1 MDEIIIKKLKV
12 YCNHGVMKKEQII
25 GQNFYVT
32 AKILCETYN
41 AAKSDNLEDTINYA
55 DVCGAIT
62 DFMKNTRFNLIE
74 ALAENLAELILNY
87 SPLVKGVELTIDKP
101 EAPVNAEF
109 ENISVKIKR
118 RWRQA
123 YISFGSNLGDKMKYI
138 QDAFDKINNNP
149 AIRILKTSSIKTT
162 KPYGHVEQ
170 DDFLNGVMLVET
182 FMRPEE
188 LLRYLNELEALA
200 GRVRDTK
207 WGPRT
212 LDLDIVLFEQEVIYS
227 EKLVIPH
234 IDMQNRPFVLEP
246 LCEIAPYAYHPVF
259 CKTVRQLLN
268 EYRDR

>member
-1 MDEIIIKKLKV
+1 M
-12 YCNHGVMKKEQII
+12 
-25 GQNFYVT
+25 
-32 AKILCETYN
+32 
-41 AAKSDNLEDTINYA
+41 
-55 DVCGAIT
+55 
-62 DFMKNTRFNLIE
+62 
-74 ALAENLAELILNY
+74 
-87 SPLVKGVELTIDKP
+87 
-101 EAPVNAEF
+101 
-109 ENISVKIKR
+109 
-118 RWRQA
+118 
-123 YISFGSNLGDKMKYI
+123 
-138 QDAFDKINNNP
+138 
-149 AIRILKTSSIKTT
+149 
-162 KPYGHVEQ
+162 EQ